1 MTERV
6 AISALGSLQVIADGQ
21 RISLGGRQQRI
32 LLGVLVAYHP
42 ESASTGLLEEAIWQ
56 GEPPPKSVV
65 ALQSYVSRLRR
76 ILAPAAEIRSGSQ
89 GYRLVLGSAT
99 IDATEFV
106 RVLAEAKSAAAARR
120 FAQVIA
126 LLTPALGWW
135 RSAVPLEPW
144 QEESWAQSYSSQLR
158 RGRLAAVELLAEA
171 HLFLGHPGPA
181 IALLEPLVSEYP
193 YAESTV
199 QLLMIA
205 FYRAG
210 RQADALNVFLALRS
224 RLAEDLGVD
233 PSQPAQGTYAAVL
246 RQSPELDWEPPA
258 PAIAPLLPVARN
270 RLLFGRSELI
280 HQIQST
286 LADVGLLTL
295 YGLPGSGK
303 TAVAA
308 EIAHQHEGLVCWV
321 PAEDAA
327 SAVTALSELAERL
340 GVPLGLGESDLL
352 AAVWETLPTDK
363 PWLMVYDNAEDLESL
378 RPFLPTRVDGQVLVT
393 SQNSAWSKLG
403 PARRMEPLSDEA
415 SAQFILRRSGRDH
428 EDPSGLIQAI
438 GGLPLALEQAC
449 SYIDETGMSLA
460 QYLGI
465 FRRREHELLGR
476 GAPVEHPNPVS
487 TTWGLAFASI
497 RAESALAARILE
509 AAAFLSAENVPFGV
523 LAPVLGY
530 ADELT
535 TADAFA
541 TLRRY
546 SIVERRESSLRVHRL
561 VQDLVRSWLSP
572 EERTRVAALLARRL
586 RNLFPTGVA
595 RPEVWPQWETL
606 APQVLALLRACA
618 SCPAVPASVLE
629 LVLPCYRYL
638 RTRGSFDAALVVLDT
653 ALELVDP
660 DDHIRRGEFSAVR
673 GDLLDS
679 TGQLTEAQRALQAA
693 LSEFDRSE
701 IPAPPIVLARTWV
714 LLAHVMHCADAS
726 TEAGELY
733 RRALP
738 VLKAAGETEETAAA
752 LLGLGYALWGQR
764 SYADA
769 EAVFREARALV
780 EQAGWT
786 GEPLHAEAVSGL
798 GMMLHE
804 QGRCEQARDLQ
815 LLALAELRR
824 IHGTNAHDSIA
835 YTLDK
840 LGYAEG
846 LLGNHQDSLEH
857 HRAAAEILES
867 LFGPSDPRLGMIVSN
882 AGNAYAALGQH
893 DAALASQQTAY
904 AIVVERRGPGHRDS
918 ELIAARIQALLQPAA
933 TAH

>member
-6 AISALGSLQVIADGQ
+6 AISALGSLQVVADGQ
-21 RISLGGRQQRI
+21 RVALGGRQQRI
-32 LLGVLVAYHP
+32 VLGVLVACHP
-42 ESASTGLLEEAIWQ
+42 ESASTDLLEEAVWQ
-56 GEPPPKSVV
+56 GDPPPKAAV

-76 ILAPAAEIRSGSQ
+76 ILGSAAEIRSGFQ

-99 IDATEFV
+99 VDATEFG

-126 LLTPALGWW
+126 LLTPALAWW
-135 RSAVPLEPW
+135 RSGVPLEPW

-158 RGRLAAVELLAEA
+158 GRRLAAVELLADA
-171 HLFLGHPGPA
+171 HLSLGHPGSA
-181 IALLEPLVSEYP
+181 IALLEPVLDEHP
-193 YAESTV
+193 YAELTV
-199 QLLMIA
+199 QLLMTA

-210 RQADALNVFLALRS
+210 RQADALNAFLALRS
-224 RLAEDLGVD
+224 RLVDDLGVD
-233 PSQPAQGTYAAVL
+233 PSLLAQAAYAAVL
-246 RQSPELDWEPPA
+246 RQSPELDWQPPG

-270 RLLFGRSELI
+270 RLLFGRRELI
-280 HQIQST
+280 QQIQST
-286 LADVGLLTL
+286 LADVGLLTI

-308 EIAHQHEGLVCWV
+308 EIAHQHVGLVCWV

-340 GVPLGLGESDLL
+340 GVPTGLGESDLL
-352 AAVWETLPTDK
+352 AAVWQALPTDR
-363 PWLMVYDNAEDLESL
+363 PWLMVYDNAEAPESL

-403 PARRMEPLSDEA
+403 PASRMEPLSDEA
-415 SAQFILRRSGRDH
+415 SAQFILRRSGRGG

-449 SYIDETGMSLA
+449 SYIDETGMSLG

-465 FRRREHELLGR
+465 FRRRENELLGR
-476 GAPVEHPNPVS
+476 GAPVEHPHPVS
-487 TTWGLAFASI
+487 TTWELAFASI

-530 ADELT
+530 SDELT

-541 TLRRY
+541 TLLRY
-546 SIVERRESSLRVHRL
+546 SIVERRENSLRVHRL
-561 VQDLVRSWLSP
+561 VQDLVRSWLP
-572 EERTRVAALLARRL
+572 PDERTRVAELLARRL
-586 RNLFPTGVA
+586 HNLVPTGVA

-606 APQVLALLRACA
+606 APQVLALLRAGA
-618 SCPAVPASVLE
+618 SCPVVPGSVLE

-638 RTRGSFDAALVVLDT
+638 RTRGSFDAAMVVLDA
-653 ALELVDP
+653 ALELVGP
-660 DDHIRRGEFSAVR
+660 EDHIHRGEFSAVR

-679 TGQLTEAQRALQAA
+679 VGQLTEAERALQVA

-701 IPAPPIVLARTWV
+701 VPAPPIVLARTWV
-714 LLAHVMHCADAS
+714 LLGHVLHCADAS
-726 TEAGELY
+726 TEASELY

-738 VLKAAGETEETAAA
+738 VLKVTGGTEETAGA

-764 SYADA
+764 AYADA

-780 EQAGWT
+780 EQADWT
-786 GEPLHAEAVSGL
+786 GHPLHAEAVSGL

-815 LLALAELRR
+815 LLALQELRR
-824 IHGTNAHDSIA
+824 IHGSNDHDSIA

-846 LLGNHQDSLEH
+846 LLGNHGDSLEH
-857 HRAAAEILES
+857 HCAAAEILEG
-867 LFGPSDPRLGMIVSN
+867 LFGPSDPRLGMIRSN
-882 AGNAYAALGQH
+882 VGNAYAALGQH
-893 DAALASQQTAY
+893 GAALASQQSAY

-918 ELIAARIQALLQPAA
+918 ELIAARIAALRQPA
-933 TAH
+933 TAAH